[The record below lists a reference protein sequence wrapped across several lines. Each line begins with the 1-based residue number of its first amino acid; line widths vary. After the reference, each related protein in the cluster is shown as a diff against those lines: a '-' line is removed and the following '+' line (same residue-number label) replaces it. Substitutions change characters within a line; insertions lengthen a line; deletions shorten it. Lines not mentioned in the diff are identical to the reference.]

1 MCKVVIK
8 ISQGSVLTQ
17 TVLSERCILIRYIFQ
32 LQISYALYLP
42 KIMKIG

>member
-1 MCKVVIK
+1 MRKVVIK
-8 ISQGSVLTQ
+8 ISQGSVVRQ
-17 TVLSERCILIRYIFQ
+17 TVLGGLTIHLP